1 MSKNKTIFCDCS
13 DMRDHV
19 IDIRHYDDGDAWDDT
34 ITVSLAMNHYQ
45 PVWKRFWIALKYVLG
60 LDNTY
65 HHYVETVL
73 SAKQAIE
80 LRDYLNDRIPVMAA
94 ANIPPLTEEQLEAIR
109 KASPATDTPADNFDK
124 KLFDAN

>member
-1 MSKNKTIFCDCS
+1 
-13 DMRDHV
+13 
-19 IDIRHYDDGDAWDDT
+19 
-34 ITVSLAMNHYQ
+34 MNHYQ

-94 ANIPPLTEEQLEAIR
+94 ANIPPLTDEQLEAIR

-124 KLFDAN
+124 KLFDGN